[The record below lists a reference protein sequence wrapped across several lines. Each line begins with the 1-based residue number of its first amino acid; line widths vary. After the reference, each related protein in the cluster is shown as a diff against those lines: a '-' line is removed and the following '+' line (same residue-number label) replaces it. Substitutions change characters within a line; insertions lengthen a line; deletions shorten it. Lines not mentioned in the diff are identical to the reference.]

1 MAMKRAAKKTSK
13 LIVCFVTCKD
23 EGEAGKIAKALL
35 KKKLC
40 ACVNIIKNIRSLYTW
55 QGKVCDDKETL
66 MVIKTKESAFDR
78 LSAEIKRL
86 HSYEVPE
93 IIAFPVPSVSESY
106 AKWVA
111 DCVL

>member
-1 MAMKRAAKKTSK
+1 MAKRTSK

-23 EGEAGKIAKALL
+23 EDEAEKIAKALL
-35 KKKLC
+35 SQKLC
-40 ACVNIIKNIRSLYTW
+40 ACANIIKNIRSLYAW
-55 QGKVCDDKETL
+55 QGKLCDDKEAL

-93 IIAFPVPSVSESY
+93 IIALPVSSVSESY